1 MAHDL
6 RIIVISGDGG
16 TDGNLTLRLQSQG
29 HQVVTLSNEA
39 GVMGTIYSDPP
50 DVVLVDLAMQD
61 EETLAI
67 VRELKDD
74 FFFSTIP
81 VIGMMSEPDA
91 EVFNWEAFPLND
103 FVSLPLNYRE
113 LFTRIHLSLSR
124 LRHVFDNNPLTK
136 LPGNASIQRAIEA
149 AVGKEMAV
157 CYLDINHFKQ
167 YNDVYGFAHGDE
179 VLRML
184 GRIISNAVVEAGDGF
199 AGHIGGDDF
208 VFIVPESQA
217 ETVAQ
222 RIIANFGA
230 VVSELFDEEEKRNG
244 FFVAH
249 DRKGNEEKIPLMG
262 VAVAIV
268 PTDSPQIGHYAKVAE
283 VAAELKKI
291 AKRSHESTYVF
302 DRRKRPATHG
312 TTGKGER

>member
-1 MAHDL
+1 MGNDL
-6 RIIVISGDGG
+6 RIIVISGTGG
-16 TDGNLTLRLQSQG
+16 LDGNLILRLQSQG
-29 HQVVTLSNEA
+29 HQVVTLNNEA
-39 GVMGTIYSDPP
+39 SVMGTLYSDPP
-50 DVVLVDLAMQD
+50 DVVLIDLSLQD
-61 EETLAI
+61 EAALTI
-67 VRELKDD
+67 VRDLKDD

-91 EVFNWEAFPLND
+91 ESFDWLEYPLND

-113 LFTRIHLSLSR
+113 LFTRINLSLSR

-149 AVGKEMAV
+149 AIGKNLAV

-184 GRIISNAVVEAGDGF
+184 ARIISNAVIETGDGF

-217 ETVAQ
+217 EGVAQ
-222 RIIANFGA
+222 RIITNFGA
-230 VVSELFDEEEKRNG
+230 VVSELFDEDEKRNG

-262 VAVAIV
+262 VAVAIIS
-268 PTDSPQIGHYAKVAE
+268 TDSPQIDHYAKVAE

-291 AKRSHESTYVF
+291 AKRSRESTYVF
-302 DRRKRPATHG
+302 ERRKQPASPLTS
-312 TTGKGER
+312 GKGEQ